1 MLLVQ
6 KIFGES
12 FPRILT
18 SLFLGA
24 SIFAS
29 SGAFAQIDEVI
40 VRASKRETNLQ
51 TTPVAVSA
59 IQAEDVNSLI
69 ARDLGDVAVL
79 APNFSAAKV
88 TGFNAAS
95 FAMRGAG
102 QTDIIVY
109 SDPQVG
115 VSIDDFIVPHVQT
128 QLLDIFDI
136 EQVEV
141 LRGPQGTLFGKNTTA
156 GMVTLRTKRP
166 ELDEAGGDFS
176 IRLAEY
182 GREEVRAAVNIPIS
196 DKIAIRASGLFVES
210 DGYYKNG
217 ADTLSSLA
225 DLSPAVTHTSGDGRS
240 LGGEDV
246 FSGRFKVLYQPTDDL
261 TAIFQYE
268 IIRDN
273 SDSVPSINASPDTFV
288 WAAVFGLT
296 QLTGDPLNNAGSTSR
311 DDQNLSMSLGHQ
323 VDVDGYY
330 LNLEWQLDS
339 GKVTSITGYRDQ
351 LSLLPSTYTG
361 TTGTLSLFDAN
372 RADVRETFQQEIRF
386 ASENDGPLN
395 YVVGAFYQTND
406 TAFCVTQVLGFYD
419 AFGFNPGVFGAPALT
434 TFNENAQVLCNKQD
448 ATAES
453 VFADASYEISDRLT
467 LSGGAR
473 YTWEEKAFTGRNQVF
488 YQLLGG
494 AFDAALTP
502 AAVGVL
508 GGSDFSTY
516 STGVLSDSKDF
527 TEPSYRASLSYQ
539 NTEDVFTYLN
549 FARSFKSGAY
559 NDQVGTTGAPL
570 SENLIKPT
578 NPEIVDSIELGVKSD
593 LFNDQLR
600 LNIAVFNVDY
610 EDAQR
615 QLAFSVG
622 ASQETRFFNA
632 AEVNV
637 KGLELETT
645 WAPSSI
651 PGFTL
656 LGNFAYQDGDI
667 DKFEAD
673 QNLDGTISANEV
685 YTGRPMT
692 RTPETSGALQLSYQ
706 SSYDS
711 GLESLMIL
719 TVSYEDEQVYN
730 YSDVSR
736 ALDTKLD
743 AKTLVDVSYQI
754 SDPDNNYSI
763 RAFLQN
769 ATDERYRVSAQPVA
783 TLWTFEQYGA
793 PRTAGVEMT
802 FSF

>member
-6 KIFGES
+6 KILGVKS
-12 FPRILT
+12 PRLLT
-18 SLFLGA
+18 SLFVGM
-24 SIFAS
+24 SVFAS

-51 TTPVAVSA
+51 STPIAVSA

-166 ELDEAGGDFS
+166 ELDESTFDLS
-176 IRLAEY
+176 VRLAEY
-182 GREEVRAAVNIPIS
+182 GREEVRAAINIPIT
-196 DKIAIRASGLFVES
+196 DKLAIRASSLFVES

-217 ADTLSSLA
+217 ADRLDSLA
-225 DLSPAVTHTSGDGRS
+225 DLGTPTAGNGEN

-246 FSGRFKVLYQPTDDL
+246 FSGRFKVLYEATDNL
-261 TAIFQYE
+261 TALFQYE
-268 IIRDN
+268 IIRDD
-273 SDSVPSINASPDTFV
+273 SDSVPSINASPSTFV
-288 WAAVFGLT
+288 WPTAFGLN
-296 QLTGDPLNNAGSTSR
+296 QLSGDPLNNAGSTLR
-311 DDQNLSMSLGHQ
+311 DDENLSMSQGHQ

-330 LNLEWQLDS
+330 LNLEWQLNS

-361 TTGTLSLFDAN
+361 TTGDLSLFDAN
-372 RADVRETFQQEIRF
+372 RADIRETFQQEIRF
-386 ASENDGPLN
+386 ASEHDGPLN

-406 TAFCVTQVLGFYD
+406 TTFCVTQLLGFYD
-419 AFGFNPGVFGAPALT
+419 AFGFTPAAFGAPALS

-453 VFADASYEISDRLT
+453 VFMDANYDLSDRLT
-467 LSGGAR
+467 FSAGAR
-473 YTWEEKAFTGRNQVF
+473 YTWEEKTWTGRNQVF

-494 AFDAALTP
+494 DFDENLTAAALGP
-502 AAVGVL
+502 LGAA
-508 GGSDFSTY
+508 DFSEY
-516 STGVLSDSKDF
+516 STGVLTDSKDWK
-527 TEPSYRASLSYQ
+527 EPSYRASLAYQ
-539 NTEDVFTYLN
+539 NTEDVYTYLN

-570 SENLIKPT
+570 SAELIQPT
-578 NPEIVDSIELGVKSD
+578 DPEIVDSIELGVKSD
-593 LFNDQLR
+593 LFDDQLR
-600 LNIAVFNVDY
+600 LNVAVFNVDY
-610 EDAQR
+610 QDAQR

-645 WAPSSI
+645 WAPKSI

-685 YTGRPMT
+685 YSGRPLT
-692 RTPETSGALQLSYQ
+692 RTPETSGAVQLSY
-706 SSYDS
+706 SNAYDS
-711 GLESLMIL
+711 GFETLLVL
-719 TVSYEDEQVYN
+719 TVAYEDEQVYN

-736 ALDTKLD
+736 DLDTMLD

-754 SDPDNNYSI
+754 SYPEKNYSV

-783 TLWTFEQYGA
+783 TLWTFEQYGP

>member
-6 KIFGES
+6 KIFGKKS
-12 FPRILT
+12 PRILT

-29 SGAFAQIDEVI
+29 TGAFAQIDEVI

-51 TTPVAVSA
+51 STPVAVSA

-166 ELDEAGGDFS
+166 DLAESTFDLS
-176 IRLAEY
+176 VRLAEY
-182 GREEVRAAVNIPIS
+182 GREEVRAAINIPVT
-196 DKIAIRASGLFVES
+196 DKLAIRASSLFVES
-210 DGYYKNG
+210 DGYYTNG
-217 ADTLSSLA
+217 ADRLDSLA
-225 DLSPAVTHTSGDGRS
+225 DLGSPLDSVGGE

-246 FSGRFKVLYQPTDDL
+246 FSGRLKFLYEATDNF
-261 TAIFQYE
+261 TALFQYE

-273 SDSVPSINASPDTFV
+273 SDSVPSINASPSSFV
-288 WAAVFGLT
+288 WPTAFGLSP
-296 QLTGDPLNNAGSTSR
+296 LSGDPLNNAGSTLR
-311 DDQNLSMSLGHQ
+311 DDENLNMSGGHQ

-330 LNLEWQLDS
+330 LNLEWQLSS
-339 GKVTSITGYRDQ
+339 GKITSITGYRDQ

-361 TTGTLSLFDAN
+361 TSGSLSLFDAN
-372 RADVRETFQQEIRF
+372 RADIRETFQQEIRF
-386 ASENDGPLN
+386 ASEHDGPLN
-395 YVVGAFYQTND
+395 YVAGAFYQTND
-406 TAFCVTQVLGFYD
+406 TTFCVTQLLGFYD
-419 AFGFNPGVFGAPALT
+419 AFGFTPAVFGAPALDS
-434 TFNENAQVLCNKQD
+434 FNNNAQVLCNKQD

-453 VFADASYEISDRLT
+453 VFVDANYDISDRLT
-467 LSGGAR
+467 FSAGAR
-473 YTWEEKAFTGRNQVF
+473 YTWEEKSFTGRNQVF
-488 YQLLGG
+488 YELLGG
-494 AFDAALTP
+494 TFDAALT
-502 AAVGVL
+502 AASL
-508 GGSDFSTY
+508 GPLGASDFSTY
-516 STGVLSDSKDF
+516 STGVLSDTKDF
-527 TEPSYRASLSYQ
+527 KEPSFRSSLSYQ
-539 NTEDVFTYLN
+539 NTDDLFTYLS

-570 SENLIKPT
+570 TQNLIKPT
-578 NPEIVDSIELGVKSD
+578 NPEIVDSIELGVKSE
-593 LFNDQLR
+593 LFDNQLR
-600 LNIAVFNVDY
+600 LNVAIFNVDY

-645 WAPSSI
+645 WAPNSI
-651 PGFTL
+651 PGL
-656 LGNFAYQDGDI
+656 MLMGNFAYQDGDI

-692 RTPETSGALQLSYQ
+692 RTPETSGALQLSYETG
-706 SSYDS
+706 YDS
-711 GLESLMIL
+711 GLESRLVL
-719 TVSYEDEQVYN
+719 TVAYEDEQVYN

-743 AKTLVDVSYQI
+743 AKTLIDVSYQI
-754 SDPDNNYSI
+754 SNPDQNYSV
-763 RAFLQN
+763 RAFVQN